1 MLNIMMLLDSSDDSS
16 DDEVRENRQGQGPRE
31 RQERLPSA
39 ETKWFK
45 MIDSAAVHVPG
56 SYWAKKFRRQFRVHI
71 DRFLDLVETTK
82 SWMRGDD
89 GKPVFPRGSGRGD
102 KKTIFVEIKV
112 LMALRWLARGET
124 FDTIGDLSET
134 SETAARVACET
145 WVHEFALREWG
156 AWVKVPEGEDL
167 RREMEV
173 FARMGLV
180 GCGFSM
186 DAVHL
191 WYDACPAELNSLHV
205 GKEGYPTR
213 AFNVAVTHT
222 KRIISSTV
230 GHPGARNDK
239 SIVRYDKFVQD
250 VKEKKVLNV
259 SYELD
264 TPDGGVVTEHGA
276 YGIVDGGYH
285 RWRCLQAVE
294 KNASEPQAMHLSK
307 WLESVRKDVECTFGI
322 MKQRHRLLRS
332 RLLLQDVGTIDDV
345 FFSCAILHNM
355 LLEDDGWAARASNE
369 AFWTNPQPVDA
380 ELTMIPVVF
389 DDDSEDDARPDVVPD
404 RTFTRRVIPEVELEA
419 EREDAYFALRDNI
432 ISTFARRWRERRVQW
447 LK

>member
-1 MLNIMMLLDSSDDSS
+1 
-16 DDEVRENRQGQGPRE
+16 
-31 RQERLPSA
+31 
-39 ETKWFK
+39 
-45 MIDSAAVHVPG
+45 
-56 SYWAKKFRRQFRVHI
+56 
-71 DRFLDLVETTK
+71 
-82 SWMRGDD
+82 MRDK
-89 GKPVFPRGSGRGD
+89 KPVFPPVRRGD

-145 WVHEFALREWG
+145 WVREFALREWG
-156 AWVKVPEGEDL
+156 WVK
-167 RREMEV
+167 
-173 FARMGLV
+173 
-180 GCGFSM
+180 
-186 DAVHL
+186 
-191 WYDACPAELNSLHV
+191 LNSLHV

-239 SIVRYDKFVQD
+239 SIVRYDKFVQL

-285 RWRCLQAVE
+285 RWRPLQAVE

-332 RLLLQDVGTIDDV
+332 RLLLQDRG
-345 FFSCAILHNM
+345 
-355 LLEDDGWAARASNE
+355 R
-369 AFWTNPQPVDA
+369 
-380 ELTMIPVVF
+380 
-389 DDDSEDDARPDVVPD
+389 RPADVVPD

-419 EREDAYFALRDNI
+419 EREDAYFELRDNI
-432 ISTFARRWRERRVQW
+432 ISTFARRWRERRVQR
-447 LK
+447 LQ